1 MEGEAVGTLVA
12 GGRVVEITA
21 VRIDGDVAA
30 LRAGGDAL
38 GRQRRIALGAGGPDQ
53 KGSGR
58 RGRPSRHPDILPF
71 CTAGAE
77 ENSSAFLSIFESWRR
92 PSAPEI
98 EDKRRR
104 TVRGHVCLVIANRS
118 FLTVFSSEEANRAT
132 READVFSGSQ
142 PRRGK
147 SQSPVTRVA
156 GWRETETLK
165 PTDEALGRRVR
176 ESPGRNE
183 SKRTGGPEILKPR
196 RPSLTVERRR
206 QHGLSHLAD
215 AARRSGGV
223 IATAR

>member
-1 MEGEAVGTLVA
+1 MFNNRESVELGGLISYGTNLADLNRRAATYVDKILKGA
-12 GGRVVEITA
+12 KPADLPVEQPT
-21 VRIDGDVAA
+21 
-30 LRAGGDAL
+30 
-38 GRQRRIALGAGGPDQ
+38 
-53 KGSGR
+53 K
-58 RGRPSRHPDILPF
+58 
-71 CTAGAE
+71 
-77 ENSSAFLSIFESWRR
+77 FE
-92 PSAPEI
+92 
-98 EDKRRR
+98 
-104 TVRGHVCLVIANRS
+104 LVI
-118 FLTVFSSEEANRAT
+118 NRAT

-165 PTDEALGRRVR
+165 PTDEAIGRMVR

>member
-1 MEGEAVGTLVA
+1 MDSGGLMAYSIDFAVPYRRAATYVHKILKGA
-12 GGRVVEITA
+12 RP
-21 VRIDGDVAA
+21 GD
-30 LRAGGDAL
+30 
-38 GRQRRIALGAGGPDQ
+38 
-53 KGSGR
+53 
-58 RGRPSRHPDILPF
+58 LPI
-71 CTAGAE
+71 E
-77 ENSSAFLSIFESWRR
+77 EPTKFE
-92 PSAPEI
+92 
-98 EDKRRR
+98 
-104 TVRGHVCLVIANRS
+104 LVI
-118 FLTVFSSEEANRAT
+118 NRAT

-165 PTDEALGRRVR
+165 PTDEAIGRMVR

-206 QHGLSHLAD
+206 QHGPSHLAD

-223 IATAR
+223 RATAR